1 MYVSFTGQ
9 EATYVIYFIFKLD
22 WSMDYF
28 ETLAIH
34 HETNGNRIHLD
45 ISSKYCFEETK
56 AHFTETK
63 ANLQKG
69 QMWNFMCCLLNH
81 TIQ

>member
-1 MYVSFTGQ
+1 MVYVSTYFTGQ
-9 EATYVIYFIFKLD
+9 EATYVIYFIFKLN

-45 ISSKYCFEETK
+45 ISSKDCFEETK
-56 AHFTETK
+56 AHFTEPK
-63 ANLQKG
+63 ARL
-69 QMWNFMCCLLNH
+69 
-81 TIQ
+81 